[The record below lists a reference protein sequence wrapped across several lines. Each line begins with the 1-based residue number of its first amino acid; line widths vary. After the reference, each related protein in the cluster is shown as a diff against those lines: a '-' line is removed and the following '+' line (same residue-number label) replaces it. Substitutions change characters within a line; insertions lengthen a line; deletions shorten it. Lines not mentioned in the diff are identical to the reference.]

1 MSDPNCIL
9 ALFQEQ
15 HDSRKLNPM
24 IDSTV
29 IKHKTTTKSV
39 LDLKNLYDNGNLNLE
54 PGFQRQSVWTIRDR
68 ESLIDSVLRNY
79 PLPAI
84 MLYKRQKDGNLVFD
98 VIDGKQRLESIF
110 MFMGTMRGRFST
122 RTHLPGAESPES
134 VNWNQLKRKN
144 LQPNVTGYEIPVIEV
159 DGSIGDIINVFVRI
173 NSTGKALTGQEKRH
187 ARYYNSPFL
196 KAAARL
202 ATRFERYFLDNGI
215 FSVGQLTRM
224 KHVEFVCELM
234 LSLVQGDVLNK
245 KTALDRVM
253 DTRSFDGRQLAKA
266 SRMVVS
272 TLNRVKLMFPLLK
285 TTRFRQVTDFYSLA
299 VLVGKFEQ
307 ERLILTDARLN
318 RLAWD
323 ILKIFSTRVD
333 EVRELQRKAKGA
345 RPDQEI
351 YRDYLLTVS
360 QMTDDVA
367 QRRNR
372 EKILRGLLVSLFAR
386 KDSQRGFTAE
396 QRRVLWNKVGAPQCV
411 TCSCKLTWEDF
422 TIDHID
428 PYSKGGLSRLENA
441 ALMCRKHNSKKGN
454 RRL

>member
-1 MSDPNCIL
+1 MSDQI
-9 ALFQEQ
+9 A
-15 HDSRKLNPM
+15 
-24 IDSTV
+24 
-29 IKHKTTTKSV
+29 IKHKTIPKSV
-39 LDLKNLYDNGNLNLE
+39 LDLKNLYENGNLNLQ

-68 ESLIDSVLRNY
+68 ASLIDSVLRNY

-84 MLYKRQKDGNLVFD
+84 VLYKRHNEGNIVFD

-110 MFMGTMRGRFST
+110 MFMGVMRGRFSA
-122 RTHLPGAESPES
+122 RTNLPGSESAEL

-144 LQPNVTGYEIPVIEV
+144 LQPNITGYEIPVIEV

-173 NSTGKALTGQEKRH
+173 NSTGKALTSQEKRH

-196 KAAARL
+196 RIAARL
-202 ATRFERYFLDNGI
+202 ATRFEHYFLENGI
-215 FSVGQLTRM
+215 FSTGQLTRM

-253 DTRSFDGRQLAKA
+253 DAKSFDGRQLQRA
-266 SRMVVS
+266 SRMVIS
-272 TLNRVKLMFPLLK
+272 TLNRVRLMFPLVK
-285 TTRFRQVTDFYSLA
+285 TTRFRQITDFYTLA
-299 VLVGKFEQ
+299 VLIGKFEQ
-307 ERLILTDARLN
+307 ERLILTDTRLN

-323 ILKIFSTRVD
+323 MLKIFSTRVD

-360 QMTDDVA
+360 QMTDDVS
-367 QRRNR
+367 QRRKR
-372 EKILRGLLVSLFAR
+372 EKIIRGLIGSLFAR
-386 KDSQRGFTAE
+386 KDSQRSFTAE
-396 QRRVLWNKVGAPQCV
+396 QRRVLWNKAGNPMCV
-411 TCSCKLTWEDF
+411 TCSCRLTWDDF

-428 PYSKGGLSRLENA
+428 PHSKGGMSRLENA

-454 RRL
+454 R

>member
-1 MSDPNCIL
+1 
-9 ALFQEQ
+9 
-15 HDSRKLNPM
+15 
-24 IDSTV
+24 
-29 IKHKTTTKSV
+29 
-39 LDLKNLYDNGNLNLE
+39 
-54 PGFQRQSVWTIRDR
+54 
-68 ESLIDSVLRNY
+68 
-79 PLPAI
+79 

-202 ATRFERYFLDNGI
+202 ASRFERYFLDNGI

-372 EKILRGLLVSLFAR
+372 EKILRGLLGSLFAR

>member
-1 MSDPNCIL
+1 MSDPDCIL

-333 EVRELQRKAKGA
+333 EVR
-345 RPDQEI
+345 
-351 YRDYLLTVS
+351 
-360 QMTDDVA
+360 
-367 QRRNR
+367 
-372 EKILRGLLVSLFAR
+372 
-386 KDSQRGFTAE
+386 
-396 QRRVLWNKVGAPQCV
+396 
-411 TCSCKLTWEDF
+411 
-422 TIDHID
+422 
-428 PYSKGGLSRLENA
+428 
-441 ALMCRKHNSKKGN
+441 
-454 RRL
+454 

>member
-1 MSDPNCIL
+1 
-9 ALFQEQ
+9 
-15 HDSRKLNPM
+15 M

-84 MLYKRQKDGNLVFD
+84 MLYKRQKEGNLVFD

-110 MFMGTMRGRFST
+110 MFMGTMRGRFNT

-134 VNWNQLKRKN
+134 ISWNQLKRKN
-144 LQPNVTGYEIPVIEV
+144 LQPNVNGYEIPVIEV

-253 DTRSFDGRQLAKA
+253 DTKSFDGRQLAKA

-272 TLNRVKLMFPLLK
+272 TLNRVKLMFPQLK
-285 TTRFRQVTDFYSLA
+285 TTRFRQITDFYTLA

-307 ERLILTDARLN
+307 ERLILTNARLN
-318 RLAWD
+318 QLAWD
-323 ILKIFSTRVD
+323 MLKLFSTRVD
-333 EVRELQRKAKGA
+333 EVRELQRKARGA

-372 EKILRGLLVSLFAR
+372 EKILRGLLGSLFAR
-386 KDSQRGFTAE
+386 KDSQRGFTTE
-396 QRRVLWNKVGAPQCV
+396 QRRVLWNKVGNPQCV

-441 ALMCRKHNSKKGN
+441 ALMCRKHNCKKGN
-454 RRL
+454 RVGG